1 VKLLG
6 KIRGLM
12 TRLKRADQ
20 FTSCL
25 ATVCATHKPKRNF
38 IKLAERL

>member
-1 VKLLG
+1 VQLLG

-20 FTSCL
+20 FTGNL
-25 ATVCATHKPKRNF
+25 ATVGATHKPTRNF
-38 IKLAERL
+38 IIGFP